1 MMAGRYSFLRLADGL
16 ETRA

>member
-1 MMAGRYSFLRLADGL
+1 MAGRYSFLRLADGL